1 VLPSIEYKVM
11 ESKDVLQGEAKV
23 FIKGFRFTGNRM
35 LSSESLGS
43 LLSDYSGKEL
53 SYAQIDEAVS
63 KITDV
68 YRKKGYF
75 VARAYLPVQEI
86 RDGILTIGVIEGSYG
101 EVRIHNNTPVNTDVI
116 QRYVDV
122 IDKTNSIQIN
132 DVERTVLLIEDVPR
146 VHVASARLSAGS
158 AVGSSDLDID
168 LEQDSILDGYAMV
181 DNYGSRYTGYNR
193 FSFGANLNSILYQGE
208 KITFGGMISDTN
220 GLESGHVDFEK
231 AIGGSGLQTRVSV
244 FRTLYA
250 LGKEYANLDA
260 HGSASGVSVGASY
273 PLIKTR
279 LQTLVIDIEYKYQN
293 LDDKIDASYYEMKKS
308 SKTLRVGLDWSKE
321 HTLAGLD
328 GKTTASFVWTSG
340 KLDFDDDAAVL
351 SDATGAQLQ
360 GNFNKVNFD
369 ATHLFHLVNILNLN
383 VFFRGQHVIGK
394 KNLDGSEEMSIGGAN
409 GVRFFSTSEQNGDNG
424 YIYGAE
430 LFCALGGNS
439 TVSIFTD
446 SGRAWQDIPMSS
458 DIQRSLH
465 DVGIGYY
472 AEYKNFFA
480 KAFVAKEIGN
490 AQILS
495 DKGYETKFLVQ
506 AGLVF

>member
-1 VLPSIEYKVM
+1 
-11 ESKDVLQGEAKV
+11 
-23 FIKGFRFTGNRM
+23 
-35 LSSESLGS
+35 
-43 LLSDYSGKEL
+43 
-53 SYAQIDEAVS
+53 
-63 KITDV
+63 
-68 YRKKGYF
+68 
-75 VARAYLPVQEI
+75 
-86 RDGILTIGVIEGSYG
+86 
-101 EVRIHNNTPVNTDVI
+101 
-116 QRYVDV
+116 
-122 IDKTNSIQIN
+122 
-132 DVERTVLLIEDVPR
+132 
-146 VHVASARLSAGS
+146 
-158 AVGSSDLDID
+158 
-168 LEQDSILDGYAMV
+168 
-181 DNYGSRYTGYNR
+181 
-193 FSFGANLNSILYQGE
+193 
-208 KITFGGMISDTN
+208 MISDTN